1 MPRRPALDGCRE
13 SLNGVTIVLGPKHGT
28 GKVGRLHGSRRRPGR
43 ESASEAFRPEVFF
56 FGTSSGDVRFSEG
69 MTRVRIDFA

>member
-1 MPRRPALDGCRE
+1 MEKEKSG
-13 SLNGVTIVLGPKHGT
+13 LN
-28 GKVGRLHGSRRRPGR
+28 GSRRRPGR